1 MCTDRVNSIAYI
13 LPILRK
19 ISHLP
24 DKRRLI
30 TAGIDSGLLMSQINS
45 SLIFIQPI
53 ISNLIAWVK
62 KIWTILILVCQS
74 RFVINSTY
82 AGVRSLDAGA

>member
-1 MCTDRVNSIAYI
+1 MCTDHVNSISYI

-24 DKRRLI
+24 DKRSLI
-30 TAGIDSGLLMSQINS
+30 TAGIDSALLMSQINS

-82 AGVRSLDAGA
+82 AGVRSFDAGA